1 MIRLGLLECE
11 QNVPKNNVKPVLRP
25 LCQSQ
30 KFYIYIFLLLI
41 VLDLSWCRRGVRET
55 TNERNPRW
63 TLGIRSA
70 APFESGGFRADHWR
84 STAPY
89 NRGVSWP
96 VLSFKK
102 DFRKQPL
109 IQSSPAFFT
118 VCAREHSAAAIR
130 PSRISKTES
139 LPSYAGR
146 NFRYSE
152 EAES

>member
-1 MIRLGLLECE
+1 M
-11 QNVPKNNVKPVLRP
+11 
-25 LCQSQ
+25 
-30 KFYIYIFLLLI
+30 
-41 VLDLSWCRRGVRET
+41 
-55 TNERNPRW
+55 
-63 TLGIRSA
+63 

-139 LPSYAGR
+139 LPSYAGM

-152 EAES
+152 DGVMNGAAGKQQASKATAGCDFCG